1 MFFPAVMSAVRQ
13 RFALNLCPVEPA
25 LSPNFGSQAAGSSI
39 TSQTPPFNLASGATA
54 GRESSPHTEFAM
66 SDCRRPSL
74 SVVSL
79 CSAFSS
85 IASRKSSPR
94 FGVLLLGLVALA
106 SLLLPMAARAQ
117 TAHLSGGARIY
128 VGSGFNGPNGVAVDS
143 SGNVFVAD
151 TFNGVVKEIQA
162 PGYSTTVLIAS
173 LNGNFSGPTGIAIDT
188 SGNLFVADGNNG
200 TIKKI
205 AAAGGYVTVSTIAT
219 GFNYP
224 TGVAV
229 DRDGNV
235 FVADFISN
243 QLTELLAATGYSIKI
258 PIPVSF
264 SALTGVAVDANGNL
278 FTADENN
285 GIQYIPAASGY
296 QTLVNLASGN
306 QNIVETYGIAL
317 DSSGNIYYTDLA
329 LGAVLEIFASSG
341 YQTVV
346 PVLNNLNEPEG
357 VTVDANGNVFIADA
371 NNNTV
376 DELPAVSS
384 SVVSFGSVPLG
395 TSTPP
400 TQTLTFEFDSPG
412 RVQAPLALTQG
423 ASGQDFKVAGGT
435 CAAATYAAGDT
446 CTVTVSFTPKYA
458 GLRLGA
464 LELVNRLGAPFVT
477 IYLSGTGTGPQ
488 IAFLPG
494 TESTLGSG
502 FSAPQGVAADG
513 AGNVFVADTVNNA
526 VKEIFAYGG
535 YTAVRLLGSDFNA
548 PQGVAVDGVGNVFV
562 ADTGNNAVEELSA
575 ADGYSL
581 VTTLGSGFNAPT
593 AVSVDGSGNIIVADT
608 GNNAVKEILKAGG
621 YITVNTLPPNSTVP
635 SNTEANVN
643 GNLYIADTANNRVL
657 KQDQT
662 TPPSLNFAATAVGS
676 TSSDSPRTVT
686 ISNEGNVALTFPIPA
701 TGNNASI
708 SSGFTLGNGSC
719 PELTS
724 SASNPFMLAAGTTC
738 TYLVSYSPTTHGAN
752 SGSLMVTDNNLNAA
766 LPAGTTQSLVLN
778 GGIAQSAQ
786 TISFSLPAS
795 PVTYG
800 VSPITLTA
808 SATSGLTVTFS
819 MLSGPGTING
829 STLSITGAGTIVI
842 AADQAGNANY
852 APAAEVQQSVVV
864 NQATPTIIW
873 AAPSAITYGT
883 VLSSTQLDAVLSVA
897 GSCTYLPAAGTVLSA
912 VAQTLTANC
921 TPTDTTN
928 YSSVSK
934 TVSLTV
940 NPATPTITWAAPSAI
955 TYGTALSATQLDAVL
970 SVAGSCSY
978 LPAAGSV
985 LSAGAQTLTATCTP
999 TDTTDYRTP
1008 SSASVTIT
1016 VNRAPLTVTASSASI
1031 TYGTAVP
1038 TITASYSG
1046 LVNNDTASAL
1056 TTAPSCTTT
1065 YTTTSA
1071 EGLYPTTCSG
1081 TVTANYSI
1089 SYVAGAVTVG
1099 LASQTI
1105 TFTKPTTPVIY
1116 GASSA
1121 TLSASASSGLT
1132 VSFSASGSC
1141 AVAGNSLIYA
1151 SAGTCTVTAIQAGNT
1166 DYAAATAVSYTVIV
1180 NQATP
1185 TITWAA
1191 PPAITYGTAL
1201 SAIELDATPSVAGSM
1216 TYTATPTGGSAT
1228 TVSSGSVLTAGT
1240 YTLTATFTPTITTDF
1255 ASATDSVSLTVNPA
1269 TATIGSLSPAYVSAG
1284 GATFTLT
1291 VTGTNFTSGA
1301 TVYWGST
1308 ALTTT
1313 YVSATQ
1319 LTAAVT
1325 AAQVTS
1331 EGIVTISV
1339 LASDGGFSNTF
1350 AFAIDS
1356 ASATAP
1362 TFTSSAVTVTAGTTA
1377 TYSITLPTTAGN
1389 VAVICLNLPAGANC
1403 NYSSTTKAVTIT
1415 TSAATPS
1422 GSYPVTIV
1430 FTESV
1435 TSTTTAGIL
1444 LPILLLPLLRMR
1456 RKLMKRGAWLTVCM
1470 AVILLA
1476 GTIFAAGCGGTSKST
1491 TTTSTTT
1498 QVTSSGV
1505 VTLIVN

>member
-1 MFFPAVMSAVRQ
+1 MFFPAVVSAVRQ

-25 LSPNFGSQAAGSSI
+25 LSPHFGSQAAESSI
-39 TSQTPPFNLASGATA
+39 TPQQPSFNLASGGPL

-66 SDCRRPSL
+66 SDCRRLSL
-74 SVVSL
+74 PVVSSR
-79 CSAFSS
+79 SAFTSF
-85 IASRKSSPR
+85 AGRKSSPR
-94 FGVLLLGLVALA
+94 IGLLLSGLVVLA
-106 SLLLPMAARAQ
+106 ALLLPVAARAQ
-117 TAHLSGGARIY
+117 TAHLSGGAQIN
-128 VGSGFNGPNGVAVDS
+128 VGTGFNLPNGVAVDS
-143 SGNVFVAD
+143 SGNVFVTD
-151 TFNGVVKEIQA
+151 SNNSQVKEILA
-162 PGYSTTVLIAS
+162 PGYSTTVPIAS
-173 LNGNFSGPTGIAIDT
+173 LNRNFLIPAGIAIDT
-188 SGNLFVADGNNG
+188 AGNLFVADEGNG
-200 TIKKI
+200 TIKEI

-219 GFNYP
+219 GFGLP

-235 FVADFISN
+235 FVADFISG
-243 QLTELLAATGYSIKI
+243 QLYELLAATSYSVGIT
-258 PIPVSF
+258 IPVSF
-264 SALTGVAVDANGNL
+264 SVLTGVAVDANGNL
-278 FTADENN
+278 FTADEIN
-285 GIQYIPAASGY
+285 GIQEIPAASGY

-306 QNIVETYGIAL
+306 QNIVEPYGIGL
-317 DSSGNIYYTDLA
+317 DSSGNLYYTDFGV
-329 LGAVLEIFASSG
+329 GAVFEIFESSG
-341 YQTVV
+341 YQTVA
-346 PVLNNLNEPEG
+346 PVLGNLNEPTG
-357 VTVDANGNVFIADA
+357 VTVDTKGDVFIADA
-371 NNNTV
+371 NSNAV
-376 DELPAVSS
+376 DEVPAAGS
-384 SVVSFGSVPLG
+384 SVVSFGSVPIE

-412 RVQAPLALTQG
+412 NVQAPLALTQG
-423 ASGQDFKVAGGT
+423 ASGEDFKVTGGSCTAGP
-435 CAAATYAAGDT
+435 YAAGDT
-446 CTVTVSFTPKYA
+446 CTVTVSFKPKYA

-464 LELVNRLGAPFVT
+464 LELVNSSGAPFVT
-477 IYLSGTGTGPQ
+477 IYVSGTGTGPQ

-494 TESTLGSG
+494 TQSTLGSG

-513 AGNVFVADTVNNA
+513 AGNVFVADTANNA
-526 VKEIFAYGG
+526 VKEILASGG
-535 YTAVRLLGSDFNA
+535 YTAVRLLGSGFNA

-562 ADTGNNAVEELSA
+562 ADSGNNAVEELSA
-575 ADGYSL
+575 ADGYSM
-581 VTTLGSGFNAPT
+581 VTALGSGFNAPT
-593 AVSVDGSGNIIVADT
+593 AVSVDGSGNVIVADT
-608 GNNAVKEILKAGG
+608 GNNAVKEILAAGG
-621 YITVNTLPPNSTVP
+621 YTTVNTLPSNSTVP

-662 TPPSLNFAATAVGS
+662 TPPNLNFAATAVGS
-676 TSSDSPRTVT
+676 TSGDSPQTVT

-701 TGNNASI
+701 MGNNASI
-708 SSGFTLGNGSC
+708 SSGFTLGSGTC

-724 SASNPFMLAAGTTC
+724 SASNPFMLDAGTTC
-738 TYLVSYSPTTHGAN
+738 TYLVNYLPATRGAN

-786 TISFSLPAS
+786 TISFSPPAS

-808 SATSGLTVTFS
+808 SATSGLTVAFS
-819 MLSGPGTING
+819 VLSGPGTING

-842 AADQAGNANY
+842 AADQAGNADY

-864 NQATPTIIW
+864 NQATPAITW
-873 AAPSAITYGT
+873 ATPPAITYGT
-883 VLSSTQLDAVLSVA
+883 ALSATQLDAVLSVA

-912 VAQTLTANC
+912 
-921 TPTDTTN
+921 
-928 YSSVSK
+928 
-934 TVSLTV
+934 
-940 NPATPTITWAAPSAI
+940 
-955 TYGTALSATQLDAVL
+955 
-970 SVAGSCSY
+970 GS
-978 LPAAGSV
+978 
-985 LSAGAQTLTATCTP
+985 QTLTATCTP
-999 TDTTDYRTP
+999 TDTTDYKTP
-1008 SSASVTIT
+1008 ASSSVTIT

-1031 TYGTAVP
+1031 TYGAAVP
-1038 TITASYSG
+1038 TITASHSG
-1046 LVNNDTASAL
+1046 LVNGDTPSAL

-1065 YTTTSA
+1065 YTPTSA
-1071 EGLYPTTCSG
+1071 EGVYPTTCSG
-1081 TVTANYSI
+1081 ILAANYSI
-1089 SYVAGAVTVG
+1089 SYVAGTITVG

-1105 TFTKPTTPVIY
+1105 TFAKPTTPVIY
-1116 GASSA
+1116 GAPTA
-1121 TLSASASSGLT
+1121 ALSASASSGLT
-1132 VSFSASGSC
+1132 VSFSASGAC
-1141 AVAGNSLIYA
+1141 AVAGSSLMYT

-1166 DYAAATAVSYTVIV
+1166 DYAAATAVSYTVTV

-1201 SAIELDATPSVAGSM
+1201 SAIELDALASVAGSM

-1240 YTLTATFTPTITTDF
+1240 YTLTATFAPTDTTDF

-1284 GATFTLT
+1284 GAAFTLT

-1325 AAQVTS
+1325 STQIAS
-1331 EGIVTISV
+1331 EGIATISV
-1339 LASDGGFSNTF
+1339 LAPDGGYSNTL
-1350 AFAIDS
+1350 AFAIDT
-1356 ASATAP
+1356 ASAAAP
-1362 TFTSSAVTVTAGTTA
+1362 TFTSSTVTVTAGTAA
-1377 TYSITLPTTAGN
+1377 TYSVTLPATAGN
-1389 VAVICLNLPAGANC
+1389 VAVTCLNLPAGASC
-1403 NYSSTTKAVTIT
+1403 SYSSTTNAVTIT
-1415 TSAATPS
+1415 TTPATPA
-1422 GSYPVTIV
+1422 GSYQVTIV

-1444 LPILLLPLLRMR
+1444 LPILLLPLLWMR
-1456 RKLMKRGAWLTVCM
+1456 RKLMKQGAWLTVCL

-1476 GTIFAAGCGGTSKST
+1476 GTIFAVGCGGTSKST
-1491 TTTSTTT
+1491 STSTTTT

-1505 VTLIVN
+1505 VTLMVN